1 MSYLV
6 YIFVYILF
14 ISFAHGK
21 VLIIN
26 LESEMFV
33 DTLMILFPFL
43 KRWPGYMKLLDLFN
57 ISVLKLLF
65 LSKLYMKMFWA
76 A

>member
-43 KRWPGYMKLLDLFN
+43 KR
-57 ISVLKLLF
+57 
-65 LSKLYMKMFWA
+65 
-76 A
+76 

>member
-1 MSYLV
+1 MTITKNGKFINFLLYIRMSYLV

-43 KRWPGYMKLLDLFN
+43 KR
-57 ISVLKLLF
+57 
-65 LSKLYMKMFWA
+65 
-76 A
+76 